1 MLRKVGESAWP
12 ISEKDAVVSI
22 KDASYPIPFP
32 QGLEFNSPAHGCWNI
47 VHTGMLIPEAHQ
59 IYVCADNCMRGV
71 VLTAAEM
78 CEEDRFSF
86 VIVEEQNLLSGNL
99 EDVTIEGTA
108 DILRKLKEREEKTG
122 QKMPKA
128 VLLFTVCL
136 HHFLGCDLERIYREL
151 EQRFPEI
158 RFLRCYMDPIMQK
171 HGPTPDQKLRKAM
184 YEPLNPDRNKMD
196 TKQIS
201 ILGSDF
207 ALDLSCDLKELLAI
221 AGYKVRELQD
231 CSTWEEYEELG
242 NAGTFLCCYPSGKYG
257 IETLAERLRRAFL
270 YLPLSFDYEEI
281 RSEEETLWNSLG
293 VEGKQILSEWMEKKI
308 ALCEEAL
315 NHAKQIIGNAP
326 ITIDYTFHPRPL
338 GLARLL
344 LIHGFNVK
352 TVFLDSISPEEK
364 EVFEWLK
371 VNAPKLELRA
381 TVHAKMRVLHEAHP
395 SEKTLAIG
403 QKAAWSTGS
412 HYFVNLVQGASLILQ
427 AGLGITIFIGTV
439 LITGGKIELLPLLV
453 LLMFST
459 QIYGPILAILS
470 QLTSL
475 FHLETVTNRMRTLL
489 TTPAMEG
496 EDKDVSKYDI
506 ELKNVTFGYNQDDVI
521 KDVSFSIPAGSVT
534 ALVGPSG
541 SGKSTISKLI
551 ARFWDVRKGQIS
563 IGGMDVRTIEPEHLM
578 RCMSFVFQD
587 VTLFNDT
594 VFNNIRVGN
603 MNATEEQV
611 MAAAKAAYCDE
622 FIQRLPDGYQTVL
635 GENGSTLSGGER
647 QRISIARALLK
658 DAPIILLD
666 EATASLDP
674 ENEVLIQR
682 AIAKLVEGKTV
693 IMIAHRL
700 RTVVDT
706 DQIIVLDNGKLV
718 EQGTHEELMKKNG
731 LYHKLFHIQQESLG
745 WAV

>member
-257 IETLAERLRRAFL
+257 IETLAE
-270 YLPLSFDYEEI
+270 
-281 RSEEETLWNSLG
+281 
-293 VEGKQILSEWMEKKI
+293 
-308 ALCEEAL
+308 
-315 NHAKQIIGNAP
+315 IIGNAP

-352 TVFLDSISPEEK
+352 AVFLDSISSEEK

-381 TVHAKMRVLHEAHP
+381 TVHAKMRVLHEAYP

-412 HYFVNLVQGASLILQ
+412 HYFVNLVQGASLQ
-427 AGLGITIFIGTV
+427 GFDGIRRTA
-439 LITGGKIELLPLLV
+439 EL
-453 LLMFST
+453 
-459 QIYGPILAILS
+459 
-470 QLTSL
+470 
-475 FHLETVTNRMRTLL
+475 
-489 TTPAMEG
+489 ME
-496 EDKDVSKYDI
+496 EAFLNEKDPKTMI
-506 ELKNVTFGYNQDDVI
+506 
-521 KDVSFSIPAGSVT
+521 
-534 ALVGPSG
+534 
-541 SGKSTISKLI
+541 
-551 ARFWDVRKGQIS
+551 VRKGWGCTSCI
-563 IGGMDVRTIEPEHLM
+563 
-578 RCMSFVFQD
+578 
-587 VTLFNDT
+587 
-594 VFNNIRVGN
+594 
-603 MNATEEQV
+603 
-611 MAAAKAAYCDE
+611 
-622 FIQRLPDGYQTVL
+622 
-635 GENGSTLSGGER
+635 
-647 QRISIARALLK
+647 
-658 DAPIILLD
+658 
-666 EATASLDP
+666 
-674 ENEVLIQR
+674 
-682 AIAKLVEGKTV
+682 
-693 IMIAHRL
+693 
-700 RTVVDT
+700 
-706 DQIIVLDNGKLV
+706 
-718 EQGTHEELMKKNG
+718 
-731 LYHKLFHIQQESLG
+731 
-745 WAV
+745 